1 MRPIKPAHLHDTGAA
16 VSNLH
21 KGLLFIVM
29 HEPGISDDDRQSLQ
43 RQLAPEMQPE
53 KFEMATFKLV
63 KILQEQ
69 LNSRPDIPKE
79 HKPGVQN
86 GDVDEK
92 TADALNFLLRQLGAL
107 P

>member
-1 MRPIKPAHLHDTGAA
+1 MKPIKPVHLNDTGAA

-21 KGLLFIVM
+21 KGLLFIIM
-29 HEPGISDDDRQSLQ
+29 HEPGISNNDRQSLQ
-43 RQLAPEMQPE
+43 GQLAPEMHPE
-53 KFEMATFKLV
+53 KFGMATLRLV

-107 P
+107 S

>member
-1 MRPIKPAHLHDTGAA
+1 MRAISQVHFGGTGAA

-21 KGLLFIVM
+21 KGLLFIIM
-29 HEPGISDDDRQSLQ
+29 HEPGISDNDRQSLQ
-43 RQLAPEMQPE
+43 GQLASEMHPEE
-53 KFEMATFKLV
+53 FGMATLRLV

-69 LNSRPDIPKE
+69 LNSRLDIPKE